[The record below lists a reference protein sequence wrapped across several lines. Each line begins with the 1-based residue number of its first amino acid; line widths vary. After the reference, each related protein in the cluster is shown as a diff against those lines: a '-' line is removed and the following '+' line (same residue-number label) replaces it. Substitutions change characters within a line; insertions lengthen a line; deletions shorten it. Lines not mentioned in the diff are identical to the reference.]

1 MSLTTIEMKLLS
13 ELIER
18 RGMDS
23 VLLAISA
30 VSAVKSV
37 ELEAK
42 GDSSGSDKWSAFM
55 DLMNDEYIWC
65 KKHLY

>member
-1 MSLTTIEMKLLS
+1 MDLTEIEIKLLN

-18 RGMDS
+18 RGADS

-42 GDSSGSDKWSAFM
+42 GDDSGSDKWSAFM
-55 DLMNDEYIWC
+55 DRMNDEYIWC